1 MTSANVTSPKQN
13 IHASSTGG
21 RPHRIRS
28 TIACLSAF
36 MTVESRRWYGPVR
49 LMRRGHPGHGAAGLT
64 PFRGLVVAPGVGGA
78 ERVRIAGQRG
88 SDCDAKRSRCLSSLT
103 LPVVVYPFW
112 EPRKCEACCRS
123 SKVYSGAGSPSS
135 IEQCTKRL
143 DRGPWCLRYSA
154 GRCLGLGFRRERI
167 CSHHCRLVTNGDDD
181 RLALVRG
188 PVEQVPAHHGVVGG
202 HATRSRQGPTSRLNS
217 TMMPRPT

>member
-1 MTSANVTSPKQN
+1 
-13 IHASSTGG
+13 
-21 RPHRIRS
+21 
-28 TIACLSAF
+28 
-36 MTVESRRWYGPVR
+36 
-49 LMRRGHPGHGAAGLT
+49 MRRGHPGHGAAGLT

-103 LPVVVYPFW
+103 LPDVVLPG

-154 GRCLGLGFRRERI
+154 GRCQGLGFRPERI

-181 RLALVRG
+181 RPALVRCAVLAAG
-188 PVEQVPAHHGVVGG
+188 APGVGG
-202 HATRSRQGPTSRLNS
+202 AGGSGMVEGTGPPRLIRQSGSAASWRAWCSLTRGLNIC
-217 TMMPRPT
+217 